1 MVPFSCQLRKI
12 LKQKSKLIVGEDMK
26 EFWEENQ

>member
-1 MVPFSCQLRKI
+1 MVPFSCKLRKN
-12 LKQKSKLIVGEDMK
+12 LKQKSKLIVGEGMK